1 VTPSRTPA
9 LPQQL
14 RRHLALAWLLLALV
28 LAPTLGRMH
37 QIVHG
42 VPAFAAGHAHAAG
55 EGTAHQALD
64 TLHALFAGHS
74 SADCQVLD
82 RRRPRSRRP
91 LRRPRRPHCGAWRPS
106 TPARR
111 PCAPEAIAP
120 RGAPHPKPVLPQY
133 SHFDS
138 CQRFMDK
145 R

>member
-1 VTPSRTPA
+1 MTPSRPPA

-82 RRRPRSRRP
+82 QQTLGGALLAQALPPVQASPQEPPAAPPAQAPALRRLAAFHARAPP
-91 LRRPRRPHCGAWRPS
+91 LRA
-106 TPARR
+106 
-111 PCAPEAIAP
+111 
-120 RGAPHPKPVLPQY
+120 
-133 SHFDS
+133 
-138 CQRFMDK
+138 
-145 R
+145 